1 MKKLVLSIIA
11 LSSISILQAQK
22 VKFGAKASLNLS
34 KFILRD
40 PNEQNLT
47 EPKFL
52 TGFNVG
58 CFAEISITD
67 KFAFQPE
74 LLYATQGSK
83 LETKEFDNINGSYY
97 LGDRLIE
104 DYEGTFKTSYINIPL
119 LAKYYATKKLFF
131 VAGPQ
136 IGVLLNAKR
145 TIIGFKKYFHLSGD
159 GITTFIYDGQE
170 EDVKDLFTS
179 FAVGL
184 GIGTGYFFTENLF
197 AEARYNIDLSKN
209 QIQRDRKVNEHI
221 NVSPYSQLTV
231 SRSTSIQVAVGYR
244 F

>member
-1 MKKLVLSIIA
+1 LFTVIA
-11 LSSISILQAQK
+11 LSSISFLSAQK

-34 KFILRD
+34 KFIFSDTRS
-40 PNEQNLT
+40 QNFT

-52 TGFNVG
+52 TGFNLG

-83 LETKEFDNINGSYY
+83 LETKEFDIISG
-97 LGDRLIE
+97 GRLSH
-104 DYEGTFKTSYINIPL
+104 DYEGIFKTSYINIPL

-131 VAGPQ
+131 AAGPQ

-145 TIIGFKKYFHLSGD
+145 TIIGFQTNLVDLGSDQYGEQTL
-159 GITTFIYDGQE
+159 IYDGQE

-209 QIQRDRKVNEHI
+209 QIQRDQNFNEKFTFT
-221 NVSPYSQLTV
+221 PYGQYTV
-231 SRSTSIQVAVGYR
+231 SRSSSFQVSVGYR